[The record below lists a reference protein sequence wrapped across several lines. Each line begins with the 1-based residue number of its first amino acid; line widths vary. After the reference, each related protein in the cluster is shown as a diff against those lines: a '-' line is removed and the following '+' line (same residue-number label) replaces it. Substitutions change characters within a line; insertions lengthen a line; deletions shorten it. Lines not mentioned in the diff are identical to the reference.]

1 MCDVVG
7 LTFNAVVAHW
17 DLRLFPSTTGYFIQY
32 ITYIL
37 LLYITGNSLSPMQ
50 NIIFGFI
57 KHLLLNVPQLKVG
70 WRVV

>member
-32 ITYIL
+32 IF
-37 LLYITGNSLSPMQ
+37 TGNSLSPMQ

-57 KHLLLNVPQLKVG
+57 KHLLLNVPQLKLDGG
-70 WRVV
+70 WFETV